1 MTFSLM
7 KMVSLTDPCMHV
19 KCGHGEVCVVDGDR
33 ARCLCPPRCLDH
45 RVQQVCGTDGI
56 TYKSNC
62 ELMRTACMIG
72 DKTLAKKQNGRCGSI
87 PPSTES
93 PTSSPSISEPPTTG
107 NIDLHVVYQLF
118 LAFFLPCMA
127 SFTLKSDRKV
137 Y

>member
-1 MTFSLM
+1 M
-7 KMVSLTDPCMHV
+7 KMVCLTDPCMHA
-19 KCGHGEVCVVDGDR
+19 KCGHGEVCVVDGHT

-72 DKTLAKKQNGRCGSI
+72 DKTLEKKQNGRCGSI
-87 PPSTES
+87 PPTES

-107 NIDLHVVYQLF
+107 NVDLVYQLF
-118 LAFFLPCMA
+118 LAWLPCMA
-127 SFTLKSDRKV
+127 SFTLKSGRKV